1 MKQTIEIEVPESKK
15 AVWKDGKIIFED
27 IESQLPKTW
36 EEFCEI
42 SSISEKECLI
52 SDYYGVSKV
61 HHIRS
66 YPVPRDP
73 KRDGNILPSKK
84 DAEQHL
90 ALMKLHQL
98 RDYYR
103 QGWLPNW
110 ENNSSKYGIKQCY
123 NPIEYKTELRV
134 MWYNHTYMFLSFPTY
149 DLTKEFLTNF
159 RDLIE
164 QAGDLI

>member
-1 MKQTIEIEVPESKK
+1 MKQTIEIEVP
-15 AVWKDGKIIFED
+15 DGKQAVLKDNQVIFED
-27 IESQLPKTW
+27 IGSQLPKTW

-52 SDYYGVSKV
+52 SYYYGVSKV

-103 QGWLPNW
+103 QGWKPNLC
-110 ENNSSKYGIKQCY
+110 EPKSISAILYISSGYTVRDYISTS
-123 NPIEYKTELRV
+123 E
-134 MWYNHTYMFLSFPTY
+134 FLSFQS
-149 DLTKEFLTNF
+149 KEIASKFLRNF

>member
-1 MKQTIEIEVPESKK
+1 MKETIKIEVPDGKK
-15 AVWKDGKIIFED
+15 AIWKDNQVIFED
-27 IESQLPKTW
+27 IEPQLPKTW

-42 SSISEKECLI
+42 SNISEKECLI

-66 YPVPRDP
+66 FPVPRDP
-73 KRDGNILPSKK
+73 KRDGNILPYKK

-103 QGWLPNW
+103 RGWKPNLC
-110 ENNSSKYGIKQCY
+110 EPKSISAILYIIHLSKCNVIGIF
-123 NPIEYKTELRV
+123 T
-134 MWYNHTYMFLSFPTY
+134 
-149 DLTKEFLTNF
+149 LTKSKESNI
-159 RDLIE
+159 IE
-164 QAGDLI
+164 MSTCKRLAVMYVSCF

>member
-1 MKQTIEIEVPESKK
+1 MKQTIEIEVP
-15 AVWKDGKIIFED
+15 DGKLAVLKDNQVIFED
-27 IESQLPKTW
+27 IGSQLPKTW

-103 QGWLPNW
+103 QGWIPDW
-110 ENNSSKYGIKQCY
+110 KDDSYKYSIVYTISNKIGKYSIGWCCNTPY
-123 NPIEYKTELRV
+123 
-134 MWYNHTYMFLSFPTY
+134 FLSFPTQK
-149 DLTKEFLTNF
+149 LAEEFLTNF